1 MPDFSRL
8 AIEVPE
14 VLLPAPWVDLSR
26 WAVVACDQYTSQADY
41 WARVEK
47 RVGDSPSSFHLILPE
62 VFLSE
67 GGEDAR
73 IESIQAHMR
82 EYLDTGVFGPPVR
95 SFVYLERSTPRVACR
110 RGLVV
115 ALDLEHYDYREG
127 ARSLVRASESTV
139 GERLPARMRVRRGA
153 PLELPHAVV
162 LFDDPDGRV
171 MDPLAAQL
179 GETAPF
185 YDAHLMQ
192 GGGQVRGW
200 KVERQKDLAAI
211 HAALA
216 QLAKPET
223 YWNRYGVD
231 DSDVLLFAV
240 GDGNHS
246 LAAAKALW
254 EEIKADLDSGAA
266 STHPARHALVELVNL
281 HDPGVT
287 FEPIHRAVFGV
298 DPEVLL
304 AALVDWFSAQGSAC
318 TQDSVADEA
327 AMQARLADLAR
338 EPDAPHA
345 LAYVAG
351 RKLGVIEIEQPKA
364 TLPVESLQGF
374 LDAYTA
380 EHSDARVDSIHGE
393 DPLRSLCAKRWRIG
407 FLLPPLPKSDLFP
420 RIVRSGAL
428 PPKTFSL
435 GEADEKRFYME
446 ARRIIPS

>member
-26 WAVVACDQYTSQADY
+26 WAVVACDQYTSQAEY
-41 WARVEK
+41 WARAEK
-47 RVGDSPSSFHLILPE
+47 LVGDSPSSLHVIYPEVYLPE
-62 VFLSE
+62 A
-67 GGEDAR
+67 GEDAR

-82 EYLDTGVFGPPVR
+82 EYLATGVFGPPVR
-95 SFVYLERSTPRVACR
+95 SFVYLERSTSHVPCR

-115 ALDLEHYDYREG
+115 GLDLEHYDYQAG
-127 ARSLVRASESTV
+127 ARSLVRASESTM
-139 GERLPARMRVRRGA
+139 GGRLPARMRVRRGA

-162 LFDDPDGRV
+162 LFDDPDCRV
-171 MDPLAAQL
+171 IDPLAGQL

-185 YDAHLMQ
+185 YDADLMQ
-192 GGGQVRGW
+192 GGGHVRGW
-200 KVERQKDLAAI
+200 KVERETDLGAI
-211 HAALA
+211 RAALA

-223 YWNRYGVD
+223 YRTRYGVE

-254 EEIKADLDSGAA
+254 EEIKADLDPEAA
-266 STHPARHALVELVNL
+266 STHPARSALVELVNV

-298 DPEVLL
+298 DPDVLL
-304 AALVDWFSAQGSAC
+304 AALADWFNAQGSVC
-318 TQDSVADEA
+318 TQESVADEA
-327 AMQARLADLAR
+327 AMRARLADLAR

-345 LAYVAG
+345 LGYVAG

-364 TLPVESLQGF
+364 SLPVESLQGF
-374 LDAYTA
+374 LDTYTA
-380 EHSDARVDSIHGE
+380 EHGDASVDYIHGE
-393 DPLRSLCAKRWRIG
+393 ESLRSLCAQRWRVG

-420 RIVRSGAL
+420 RIVRSGPL